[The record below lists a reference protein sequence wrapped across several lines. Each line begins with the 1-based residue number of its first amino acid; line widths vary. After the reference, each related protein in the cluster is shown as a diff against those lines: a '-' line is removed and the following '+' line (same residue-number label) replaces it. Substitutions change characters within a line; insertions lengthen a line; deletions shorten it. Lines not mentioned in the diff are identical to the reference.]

1 MNQIDILKW
10 FLTAGITDCVGET
23 PVDRFQQKFSRTAE
37 KATQVLSQATQRLRR
52 NQPIQPDNTPLTV
65 ETSFTAQATALA
77 TQATTLSAL
86 TTALNQFDGCSLKK
100 TASFTLDGTGI
111 SESPTVLCVIDAP
124 KSDDEKAGHLAGG
137 DIGLLLIKM
146 LKAIQLDCAVN
157 TYLAPVIPWRLPGD
171 RKPTD
176 TEIAVCL
183 PFLKQRIELLQ
194 PRFIL
199 IFGAL
204 PVKALLGVDS
214 IAKARQQEL
223 SYRTASGKSIPVI
236 ATFGPDSV
244 KKGQSYRINA
254 WADLQKLQ
262 KMLNEPLQQE

>member
-23 PVDRFQQKFSRTAE
+23 PVNRFQQKLSRTAE
-37 KATQVLSQATQRLRR
+37 RITQLITQTTHQSGS
-52 NQPIQPDNTPLTV
+52 NHPIMPASSSLTP

-77 TQATTLSAL
+77 LQATTLSAL

-100 TASFTLDGTGI
+100 TASFTLDGMGI
-111 SESPTVLCVIDAP
+111 SENPTVLCVIDAP
-124 KSDDEKAGHLAGG
+124 KSDDEKVGHLGGG
-137 DIGLLLIKM
+137 DIGLLLLKM
-146 LKAIQLDCAVN
+146 LKAIQLDCALN

-194 PRFIL
+194 PRFLL

-204 PVKALLGVDS
+204 PAKALLGVDS

-223 SYRTASGKSIPVI
+223 SYQTASGKCIPVI

-262 KMLNEPLQQE
+262 KMLNESLQQE